1 MRILSFQFVN
11 SEKITGIMEEES
23 CYFRFYLLCNG
34 DKYIRRIPTPGPMKQ
49 GEFREFHRK
58 LEERTNFHRVP
69 VEIDEITY
77 DNLREIYRKDVSLH
91 VNEPIGGFPE
101 PKTPHP
107 DLATRTA
114 DAAEVTGE
122 EKRLLAAV
130 NE

>member
-23 CYFRFYLLCNG
+23 CCFRFYLLCNG
-34 DKYIRRIPTPGPMKQ
+34 DKHIRRIPTPGLMKH

-58 LEERTNFHRVP
+58 LEGRTNFHRVP

-107 DLATRTA
+107 DLATRTV
-114 DAAEVTGE
+114 DAGGVTGE
-122 EKRLLAAV
+122 ERRLLAAV